1 MRRLHSA
8 KRKALLDIVGV
19 WVCFFEMK
27 SVRKVFSSTPL
38 VATTNG
44 VIELRFYELEQ
55 VCGACQISRCGRE
68 GMGTQQEAEKHLFG
82 TEKVHVDIR
91 TKQKYKRGKE
101 FMPGAHKPQTPEANE
116 YKDAF
121 FTCFLDRS
129 VRLAATKS
137 K

>member
-55 VCGACQISRCGRE
+55 VCGAALAKSQGV
-68 GMGTQQEAEKHLFG
+68 G
-82 TEKVHVDIR
+82 
-91 TKQKYKRGKE
+91 GKE
-101 FMPGAHKPQTPEANE
+101 WEPNKRP
-116 YKDAF
+116 
-121 FTCFLDRS
+121 
-129 VRLAATKS
+129 KS
-137 K
+137 ICLEPKKYM